1 MRVYSRAELSDAIE
15 LIAADGFCADIV
27 ELARDAR
34 SHLVPPENIS
44 TLECAETYRYFRSPK
59 GDSKFLWDR
68 SQTPYLIGPM
78 SALDDIDCREVIMP
92 KPGRSGG
99 TAAFECYEFRL
110 MKFGPMPDMLIYL
123 GSDSEVDS
131 YCDKGFKYLFED
143 HPEIAAKIGAGRSDN
158 KIKSKKVSGRSVDV
172 LQANSKT
179 ITGRQ
184 AAWMRVDELDT
195 FQPKLCSNFLEQT
208 RIRGRQLGS
217 HRKVGITSHPDM
229 GWASGVAQAWT
240 LSSKGIFIMQCP
252 NCGGHASPYPTK
264 FWPDVPRFRLVYE
277 KMPDGAA
284 WSLTKRLKVAEQTAA
299 MQCPHCQSGLDDKQR
314 FAMVD
319 DAAAGRGSG
328 RNTLNGWMHEGQ
340 HLDIEAGI
348 MGEPDDNPA
357 RGFWIHGLM
366 VKAIS
371 NAELARDLEGANA
384 HYQSTRK
391 VDKLR
396 QVLAKV
402 FSEIFEGAAAGQD
415 LDSAG
420 LQKRAKSAEKDA
432 SGNQS
437 GDLRFTVGRCP
448 ASVRFI
454 TAAVDV
460 GHGKFDVSFYGWDLE
475 SRSWW
480 IDRLTIRQ
488 RRWPDGVMRDI
499 RPADRIEDW
508 DVLYD
513 VIDRRFPIIGRPGW
527 EMPVAVVCID
537 SGDGNTTWKARE
549 FARRSIRAGRYW
561 GRAAQPWSKVRLI
574 KGAKSPGAPPL
585 PVVPRKVSKD
595 EHGQEVAPTILEYD
609 LGVHGLKEQ
618 ALERLGV
625 TDGGPGQCE
634 FADGIAANHFDEFFG
649 ETLVDGRFVR
659 NGPNES
665 LDLKGYA
672 EAGRQM
678 LRPDRRDIKWDE
690 GKLPP
695 WASPVPVSMEGG
707 DLSAA
712 REGTDTAPSPPP
724 ARKKVSTLERFS
736 TLNRR

>member
-1 MRVYSRAELSDAIE
+1 MRVLSRAELSDAIE
-15 LIAADGFCADIV
+15 LIAADGFCANIA
-27 ELARDAR
+27 ELARETR
-34 SHLVPPENIS
+34 SHLIPPENIP
-44 TLECAETYRYFRSPK
+44 TVECAEKYRYFRSPK

-68 SQTPYLIGPM
+68 NQTPYLVGPM
-78 SALDDIDCREVIMP
+78 NALDDVDCREVIMP

-131 YCDKGFKYLFED
+131 YCDKGFRYLFED
-143 HPEIAAKIGAGRSDN
+143 HPDIKAKIGAGRSDD
-158 KIKSKKVSGRSVDV
+158 KIKSKKVDGRSVDV

-277 KMPDGAA
+277 KMPEGAA
-284 WSLTKRLKVAEQTAA
+284 WPLTRRLKVAGETAV
-299 MQCPHCQSGLDDKQR
+299 MQCPHCLSGLDDKQR

-340 HLDIEAGI
+340 TLDIEAGI
-348 MGEPDDNPA
+348 IGEPDENPA

-366 VKAIS
+366 VKAIT

-391 VDKLR
+391 TDKLR

-402 FSEIFEGAAAGQD
+402 FSEIFDGAGAGQE

-420 LQKRAKSAEKDA
+420 LQKRARAGHSAADDGQMED
-432 SGNQS
+432 
-437 GDLRFTVGRCP
+437 DLFTVGRCP

-454 TAAVDV
+454 TAAVDP
-460 GHGKFDVSFYGWDLE
+460 GHGKFDISFRGWDLE

-480 IDRLTIRQ
+480 IDRRTIRQ
-488 RRWPDGVMRDI
+488 RRWPDGKMRDI
-499 RPADRIEDW
+499 RPPDRIEDW

-513 VIDRRFPIIGRPGW
+513 VIDQRFPIIGRPGW
-527 EMPVAVVCID
+527 SMPVAVVTID
-537 SGDGNTTWKARE
+537 SGDGNATWKARE
-549 FARRSIRAGRYW
+549 FARRSIKNGCFW
-561 GRAAQPWSKVRLI
+561 GRRDNPWPKVRLI
-574 KGAKSPGAPPL
+574 KGSTVRTAPPL

-595 EHGQEVAPTILEYD
+595 EHGREVTPIVLEFD

-618 ALERLGV
+618 SIERLSV
-625 TDGGPGQCE
+625 TDGGPGQCA
-634 FADGIAANHFDEFFG
+634 FANGIAANHFDEYFG
-649 ETLVDGRFVR
+649 ETLVDGKFER

-665 LDLKGYA
+665 LDLFGYE

-678 LRPDRRDIKWDE
+678 LQPDRKDIKWDE

-695 WASPVPVSMEGG
+695 WATPVPDSPEGG
-707 DLSAA
+707 DPAVA
-712 REGTDTAPSPPP
+712 GEGQQPPVAQPPP
-724 ARKKVSTLERFS
+724 SRGNLFDRFDHI
-736 TLNRR
+736 NRR